1 MNDMIMIEP
10 AGDRRPAFAVWG
22 LAQDPKIQTAS
33 ASGWLVPVGLYPSVP
48 PELLEG
54 AYVDGFLYDRP
65 VAPTRAESAERLSAA
80 LDTPAEVLAAE
91 APVVPRLGDP
101 ALNGETLPTRKRRNR
116 AAAKNGGAE

>member
-65 VAPTRAESAERLSAA
+65 VNPTRAESAERISAA
-80 LDTPAEVLAAE
+80 LDIPAEVLAPAPTDNAAQDVAE
-91 APVVPRLGDP
+91 GVP
-101 ALNGETLPTRKRRNR
+101 AATTIRKRRNR